1 MPAVADNMTDLLGAG
16 QNLPVWLAP
25 AFNVQD
31 FDADTCVADLRRYV
45 PLSTLQT
52 ELNSYLSLLKTKLVE
67 VINEDYSDYV
77 GLAGKLTGVEGAVL
91 RMRRPL
97 GELKDKL
104 TVVQEAVRSELAALH
119 QGLKRRKEVATA
131 RSLLELLQEVA
142 HVASK
147 VDKLL
152 AEVAA
157 SDPSVPA
164 ATASHHSSDTYTASL
179 TAAHP
184 SSTPTPTPTP
194 FITPNGGPEAV
205 TDGGDLDAYARLLER
220 VAGEVSRLAF
230 LCARGKD
237 LAFVKTLEPRVA
249 SSRADLSSRLHTA
262 LVAALTQQRH
272 PATLH
277 CLHACVELGCGE
289 VAEGCV
295 RTVVVAPLLQGCI
308 AAHRKAHPRSGAR
321 EDELSSLLTQVLA
334 AVHAALAP
342 VLAAALSPH
351 SALRSL
357 DLLGAALLQEV
368 QAALA
373 ASLPGVFSPGI
384 PPAFHANYLASLHF
398 LESLEAMCHS
408 RGSVDRLRASPAHA
422 AFLRRWNLS
431 VYFSLLYQEIAGELE
446 EQTGVPRFH
455 PAALPAPTSFPS
467 AAPGGGEGGGGGAGG
482 GGGPEAA
489 RDGRNVTATTAT
501 GISPH
506 LSITHTLLLC
516 LQRAVSCEVF
526 LPSLGDRF
534 FRLVLQ
540 LVQRYATWAAAAV
553 TARSGAGPDP
563 VLVWVGQADSN
574 AQTPVLL
581 QTHMVKLAALMA
593 VAVAVEGGHA
603 MSWVAA
609 ASLEELSMLLH
620 DCEAVAGVLA
630 SWLLPALQ
638 PLLGPVV
645 PPPCAG
651 SHGPPQHLCV
661 WHLPFPPI
669 RHTRAHTHSPETAS
683 SSSLRVQSAALLDI
697 LSSEVGEQCCAVV
710 KALKAIA
717 ATYRMTTKGPP
728 VRHSHYASGVLAPLA
743 TLLASPQEQCE
754 VLKAPG
760 MQPACASV
768 GRGAAGHAASS
779 TTGGRGEHIAA
790 LDRGRGRAGG
800 DGSAGGMVTLVRA
813 PLFVPAD
820 RPERFGKAAASG
832 ADAVILDLE
841 DAVAPAAKAA
851 ARAALRCDFT
861 TLPVILR
868 INAAG
873 TAWHADDLAAAT
885 SLHPPL
891 RRRFACAVQRLQ
903 PGAIASLTL
912 RVVRV
917 VNGRYRQLSE
927 ELLSTVRKT
936 ESSLKR
942 LKKSRPGEGA
952 EGAMADSDKIALQL
966 HLDVQEYGRQI
977 TGLGLDPMHL
987 ASYKQLIDAVAI
999 TSPATAQPMSKS

>member
-1 MPAVADNMTDLLGAG
+1 MVTLHPA
-16 QNLPVWLAP
+16 P
-25 AFNVQD
+25 
-31 FDADTCVADLRRYV
+31 V

-308 AAHRKAHPRSGAR
+308 AAHRKAHPRSGSR
-321 EDELSSLLTQVLA
+321 EDELSSLLTHVLA
-334 AVHAALAP
+334 AVHDALAP
-342 VLAAALSPH
+342 VLSAALSPH

-357 DLLGAALLQEV
+357 DLLGSALLQEV
-368 QAALA
+368 QATLATSLPGESRSTDLHMLGCIAGVQATLA

-446 EQTGVPRFH
+446 EQTGVQRFH
-455 PAALPAPTSFPS
+455 PAALLGPPSSASAPARDGS
-467 AAPGGGEGGGGGAGG
+467 ER
-482 GGGPEAA
+482 GGPEAA
-489 RDGRNVTATTAT
+489 RDSREVTLATAT
-501 GISPH
+501 GVSPH
-506 LSITHTLLLC
+506 LSITHTLLSC
-516 LQRAVSCEVF
+516 LQRAVSSEVF

-553 TARSGAGPDP
+553 AARSDPSPDPSPSLSSSQPAVSQGAGLGGLSGPG
-563 VLVWVGQADSN
+563 GQQTTNTSAAATSHGDGSEGEAGSADGGGSG
-574 AQTPVLL
+574 
-581 QTHMVKLAALMA
+581 
-593 VAVAVEGGHA
+593 GGHA

-638 PLLGPVV
+638 PYWDPWSRPLCCQLQQTGHPLMWHDSLLVPRWRDAPRPQRSPKRLAVWMGSGLVFTTVV
-645 PPPCAG
+645 
-651 SHGPPQHLCV
+651 
-661 WHLPFPPI
+661 
-669 RHTRAHTHSPETAS
+669 RR
-683 SSSLRVQSAALLDI
+683 
-697 LSSEVGEQCCAVV
+697 
-710 KALKAIA
+710 
-717 ATYRMTTKGPP
+717 
-728 VRHSHYASGVLAPLA
+728 
-743 TLLASPQEQCE
+743 
-754 VLKAPG
+754 
-760 MQPACASV
+760 
-768 GRGAAGHAASS
+768 
-779 TTGGRGEHIAA
+779 
-790 LDRGRGRAGG
+790 
-800 DGSAGGMVTLVRA
+800 
-813 PLFVPAD
+813 
-820 RPERFGKAAASG
+820 SG
-832 ADAVILDLE
+832 AEA
-841 DAVAPAAKAA
+841 
-851 ARAALRCDFT
+851 
-861 TLPVILR
+861 
-868 INAAG
+868 
-873 TAWHADDLAAAT
+873 
-885 SLHPPL
+885 HP
-891 RRRFACAVQRLQ
+891 VQRLQ